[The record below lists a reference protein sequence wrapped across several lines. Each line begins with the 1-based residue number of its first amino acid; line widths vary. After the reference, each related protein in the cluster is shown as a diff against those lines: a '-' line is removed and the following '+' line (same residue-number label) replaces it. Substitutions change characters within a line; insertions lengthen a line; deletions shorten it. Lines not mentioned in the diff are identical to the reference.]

1 MRISFPRVWRA
12 SWITRF
18 HSRLN
23 SLSLRQQIVA
33 VALSGLI
40 VVGAI
45 YLVGW
50 TIDTRVQ
57 STADQNAELT
67 RKVSALSEDMLRA
80 RQIATDFLQKRTD
93 ALIEAHGKLIEQA
106 QAHLAEIE
114 TLVGSIE
121 DERLAQV
128 SAIRPGISMY
138 MTRFNNVVAAQKT
151 LGLNEKLGLQ
161 GKLRDA
167 VHQVESRL
175 AQFDQPRLAVLMLMM
190 RRHEKDYML
199 RGGEQYGTDF
209 NKRIDEFEKQLKDVE
224 LDAGIKKELASRL
237 DTYRQSFMA
246 YMAQADT
253 LKDEADDLAT
263 IYDRLKPVLTTVK
276 EAADL
281 RYAEAAEA
289 ATRSR
294 LIVLVTIAL
303 IIAAAGVLAAYF
315 GRRISKPLLR
325 LVSTMDELIG
335 GRLDAEVP
343 ETGRRDEIGR
353 MANAL
358 LVFRDA
364 AVEKTRLEHDTEEQ
378 RRVAEEQRQA
388 SATAQERLAEE
399 RATAAAEQA
408 RVVGA
413 LAEGLKKLAAGDL
426 TYRLQD
432 GFTDATE
439 QIKLD
444 FNDAMDRLDQTVRAI
459 SDAARDV
466 SGAAREISAGTDDL
480 SRRTEEQATSLEE
493 TSSSMEEIA
502 ATVKRNAE
510 NALEANQFASG
521 SCSVAEKNGEAV
533 SLAVAAMSRIK
544 DSSGKIADII
554 GIIDEIARQTNLL
567 ALNAAV
573 EAARAG
579 DAGRG
584 FAVVAAEVRTLAQ
597 RSAQA
602 AKDINGLIGA
612 SSGQVKEGVA
622 LVNRAGASLEEIV
635 KSINKVATI
644 VSDIAGASGEQS
656 TGIGQVNQT
665 LAKMDEMTQQNS
677 ALVEQSAAAAKALEQ
692 QAMAM
697 RTQIG
702 FFQITGGAADDDE
715 AMPDG
720 GHARAVA

>member
-1 MRISFPRVWRA
+1 MAVRIRFSRLTRA
-12 SWITRF
+12 SWRARF
-18 HSRLN
+18 RLN
-23 SLSLRQQIVA
+23 LTVRQQIIA
-33 VALSGLI
+33 VAISGLV

-45 YLVGW
+45 YLAGW
-50 TIDTRVQ
+50 LIDTRVQ
-57 STADQNAELT
+57 AKADQSAELT
-67 RKVSALSEDMLRA
+67 RKVSALSEDLLRA
-80 RQIATDFLQKRTD
+80 RQIATEFLQKRTD
-93 ALIEAHGKLIEQA
+93 ALIEAHGKLVAQA
-106 QAHLAEIE
+106 QTRLAEIE
-114 TLVGSIE
+114 TLVGEIE
-121 DERLAQV
+121 DERLSQV
-128 SAIRPGISMY
+128 SAIRPGLSMY
-138 MTRFNNVVAAQKT
+138 VTRFNTVVSAQKA

-161 GKLRDA
+161 GNLRNA
-167 VHQVESRL
+167 VHQVETRL

-209 NKRIDEFEKQLKDVE
+209 NKRIGEFEARLKDVE
-224 LDAGIKKELASRL
+224 LDAAIKSELTNLLA
-237 DTYRQSFMA
+237 TYRQSFMA
-246 YMAQADT
+246 FMAQADT
-253 LKDEADDLAT
+253 LKEEADDLAT
-263 IYDRLKPVLTTVK
+263 IYDRLKPVLTAVK
-276 EAADL
+276 EAADQ
-281 RYAEAAEA
+281 RYTEAAEA

-364 AVEKTRLEHDTEEQ
+364 AVEKTRLERDTEEQ
-378 RRVAEEQRQA
+378 RRQAEEQRAA
-388 SATAQERLAEE
+388 SAAAQERLAEE
-399 RATAAAEQA
+399 RARAAAEQEQ
-408 RVVGA
+408 VVGA
-413 LAEGLKKLAAGDL
+413 LAEGLKNLAAGDL
-426 TYRLQD
+426 TYRLED
-432 GFTDATE
+432 GFTEATE

-444 FNDAMDRLDQTVRAI
+444 FNAAMERLDHTVRTIA
-459 SDAARDV
+459 DAARDV
-466 SGAAREISAGTDDL
+466 SGAAREISSGTDDL
-480 SRRTEEQATSLEE
+480 SRRTEEQATSLEV
-493 TSSSMEEIA
+493 TSSSMEEIS
-502 ATVKRNAE
+502 ATVKRNAD
-510 NALEANQFASG
+510 NATEANQFAAG
-521 SCSVAEKNGEAV
+521 SCKVAQKNGEAV

-544 DSSGKIADII
+544 ESSGKIADII

-584 FAVVAAEVRTLAQ
+584 FAVVASEVRSLAQ

-602 AKDINGLIGA
+602 AKDINALIGA
-612 SSGQVKEGVA
+612 SSGQVQEGVA
-622 LVNRAGASLEEIV
+622 LVNRAGASLSEIV
-635 KSINKVATI
+635 SSINKVAAI
-644 VSDIAGASGEQS
+644 VSDIASASGEQS

-665 LAKMDEMTQQNS
+665 LAQMDEMTQQNS

-692 QAMAM
+692 QANAM

-702 FFQITGGAADDDE
+702 FFRITGGDDDE
-715 AMPDG
+715 ALSENG
-720 GHARAVA
+720 AVRAVA